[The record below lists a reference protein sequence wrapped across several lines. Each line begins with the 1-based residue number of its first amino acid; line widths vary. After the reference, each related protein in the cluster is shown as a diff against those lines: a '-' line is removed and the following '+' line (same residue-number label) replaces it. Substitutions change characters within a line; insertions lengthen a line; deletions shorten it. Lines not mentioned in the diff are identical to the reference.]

1 MTDQSS
7 FVILK
12 VLEPL
17 IYCLGCGGKIPRCFR
32 CGLGG
37 EWQGILPSGVWNMPA
52 LPKSSLVGL
61 APEFPPGLGD
71 GGGIAPT
78 RADGPIE
85 ARCLV
90 SAPTGEGEGLGL
102 VEGGRS
108 VAIA

>member
-1 MTDQSS
+1 
-7 FVILK
+7 
-12 VLEPL
+12 
-17 IYCLGCGGKIPRCFR
+17 
-32 CGLGG
+32 
-37 EWQGILPSGVWNMPA
+37 MPA

-71 GGGIAPT
+71 GGGIAAT

-90 SAPTGEGEGLGL
+90 SVPTGEGEGLGL